1 MEWELSWE
9 PAGEE
14 HEKSEH
20 VRDQRQDEEEERS
33 QSRGVPT
40 SALWLSR
47 GPRMSVSTMARV
59 GVGKLSCRLAL
70 QATSTTVSL
79 SLVLPKLPIKSESL
93 SELWSLGC
101 SWSSMLRN
109 LISSCTWFS
118 RLNELFC
125 SITSNGSAWRRRL
138 RFLFASNSLFE
149 LWLGEKHRLV
159 ALRSESSVVLLTKAA
174 ITVAGI
180 KVQISG
186 RCGSGQSDQ
195 VPAHVKK
202 LGRELARGLAHPPVS
217 IHPPSFPLPGTAL
230 VVDLHSTLLTLRSTV
245 AGLCVCTFSFLPKS
259 PSLTT

>member
-9 PAGEE
+9 PPGDEQ
-14 HEKSEH
+14 EKSEQ
-20 VRDQRQDEEEERS
+20 VLDQRQDEEEERS

-47 GPRMSVSTMARV
+47 EPRMSVSTMARV

-70 QATSTTVSL
+70 HATSTTVSL

-109 LISSCTWFS
+109 LISSTWFS
-118 RLNELFC
+118 RLKELFC

-159 ALRSESSVVLLTKAA
+159 ALRSESSPDLLTKVA
-174 ITVAGI
+174 ITVAGN

-195 VPAHVKK
+195 VAPHVKK
-202 LGRELARGLAHPPVS
+202 LGRELAGL
-217 IHPPSFPLPGTAL
+217 
-230 VVDLHSTLLTLRSTV
+230 
-245 AGLCVCTFSFLPKS
+245 S
-259 PSLTT
+259 PSACVHSPA

>member
-20 VRDQRQDEEEERS
+20 VLDQRQDEEEERS

-47 GPRMSVSTMARV
+47 EPRMSVSTMARV

-70 QATSTTVSL
+70 HATSTTVSL

-138 RFLFASNSLFE
+138 RFLFASSSLFE

-159 ALRSESSVVLLTKAA
+159 ALRSESSPVLLTKVA

-180 KVQISG
+180 RSKYQAGVG
-186 RCGSGQSDQ
+186 
-195 VPAHVKK
+195 
-202 LGRELARGLAHPPVS
+202 LASLIRWQRTSRSLARNWRGLAHPPVS

-230 VVDLHSTLLTLRSTV
+230 VVDLHSNLLTLRSTV
-245 AGLCVCTFSFLPKS
+245 AGLCVCTFSFLLKS
-259 PSLTT
+259 PSLAT

>member
-1 MEWELSWE
+1 
-9 PAGEE
+9 
-14 HEKSEH
+14 
-20 VRDQRQDEEEERS
+20 
-33 QSRGVPT
+33 
-40 SALWLSR
+40 
-47 GPRMSVSTMARV
+47 MSVSTMARV
-59 GVGKLSCRLAL
+59 GVGKLSCLLAL
-70 QATSTTVSL
+70 HATSTTVSL

-125 SITSNGSAWRRRL
+125 SITSNGSAWWRRRL

-159 ALRSESSVVLLTKAA
+159 ALRSESSPVLFTKAA
-174 ITVAGI
+174 ITVAGN

-186 RCGSGQSDQ
+186 RYGSGQSDQ

-217 IHPPSFPLPGTAL
+217 IHPPSFP
-230 VVDLHSTLLTLRSTV
+230 
-245 AGLCVCTFSFLPKS
+245 
-259 PSLTT
+259 

>member
-9 PAGEE
+9 PAGDE

-20 VRDQRQDEEEERS
+20 VLDQRQDEEEERS

-159 ALRSESSVVLLTKAA
+159 ALLSESSVVLLTKAA

-202 LGRELARGLAHPPVS
+202 LGRELAGLG
-217 IHPPSFPLPGTAL
+217 PSAC
-230 VVDLHSTLLTLRSTV
+230 VHSP
-245 AGLCVCTFSFLPKS
+245 A
-259 PSLTT
+259 